1 MTTIGQRV
9 REARQR
15 AALSQADLA
24 ERAGLQEVTISRIE
38 NERYGPPR
46 PSTIRKLADALRV
59 TPAWL
64 LYGEGVEA
72 EGKEAA

>member
-1 MTTIGQRV
+1 MTTIGRRV

-46 PSTIRKLADALRV
+46 PSTIRKLAEALGV
-59 TPAWL
+59 TTAWL
-64 LYGEGVEA
+64 LYGEDVEA